1 MSEDSPVPLGSRPF
15 VHCPYL
21 LLRLIPVSP
30 PSTAA
35 ARHFWISWP
44 QCSASPIAWR
54 HTITRRERRI
64 TRSKISRVTGTPDNP
79 VEHAFAYDNTFV
91 REKAQGGP
99 DRLKIGLRGGQVS
112 GLRMLAALLRAP
124 YKVLYV
130 LHTSRTDAPLGRY
143 ESPGLELS
151 DVERLFA
158 AYGRFIEQD
167 ARHDVWLHT
176 FDSGGPLVLDRYNM
190 LYAYGPLDRFAE
202 SLAASGV
209 REVASW
215 AAPAIPSPNALH
227 YHEEFDADEAKLLE
241 ALPWRRKHL
250 KPEDV
255 RFWSGPRSDEHPGTR

>member
-1 MSEDSPVPLGSRPF
+1 MSS
-15 VHCPYL
+15 
-21 LLRLIPVSP
+21 LR
-30 PSTAA
+30 
-35 ARHFWISWP
+35 
-44 QCSASPIAWR
+44 
-54 HTITRRERRI
+54 
-64 TRSKISRVTGTPDNP
+64 KISRVSGTPANP

-99 DRLKIGLRGGQVS
+99 DRLKIGLRGSQVS
-112 GLRMLAALLRAP
+112 GLRMLAAVLRAP

-151 DVERLFA
+151 DVERLLS
-158 AYGRFIEQD
+158 AYGHFIEQD

-209 REVASW
+209 QEVASW
-215 AAPAIPSPNALH
+215 AAPAVPSPNALH
-227 YHEEFDADEAKLLE
+227 YHKEFDADEAKLLE
-241 ALPWRRKHL
+241 ALPWRRTRL

-255 RFWSGPRSDEHPGTR
+255 RF